1 MEDIL
6 SKLSEIEITAQR
18 IMEEADKTKKTLSEE
33 MEKQCK
39 DFDTI
44 LNQETEEKIQEIRRG
59 LEKNKDQ
66 ELSALRQNMENASA
80 ALDGYFRENHEKLSE
95 EIFQKIIHR

>member
-1 MEDIL
+1 MENIL
-6 SKLSEIEITAQR
+6 SKLSEIEITARR

-33 MEKQCK
+33 MEQQCR
-39 DFDTI
+39 DFDAA
-44 LNQETEEKIQEIRRG
+44 LNQETEEKIREIRQD

-80 ALDGYFRENHEKLSE
+80 ALEDYFQKTHEQLSE
-95 EIFQKIIHR
+95 ELFQKIIHR